1 MSDRLDDF
9 GDAAV
14 ALITFTRPRNVAGF
28 RRRLGLR
35 YPVLA
40 DEARDAYR
48 AYGLGRA
55 PWWRVWGPRTLG
67 AYARL
72 LRAGRRLDRP
82 TQDTRQ
88 LGGDFV
94 VDPTGRLSYAYR
106 SSRPDDRPAVDA
118 LVAAVGASRD
128 RPDDAGPS

>member
-40 DEARDAYR
+40 DEARDAYH

>member
-1 MSDRLDDF
+1 MSDRLDEF

-14 ALITFTRPRNVAGF
+14 VLVTFTRARNLRGF
-28 RRRLGLR
+28 RRQLGLR

-40 DEARDAYR
+40 DERREAYR

-55 PWWRVWGPRTLG
+55 PWWRVWSPSTL
-67 AYARL
+67 AVYVRL
-72 LRAGRRLDRP
+72 VRQGRRLQRP

-94 VDPTGRLSYAYR
+94 VGPDGRLSYVYR
-106 SSRPDDRPAVDA
+106 QTRPADRPTVDALLTAVDA
-118 LVAAVGASRD
+118 ARD
-128 RPDDAGPS
+128 QRDDAGPD